1 MIPSALVGVLS
12 GYFLRGRILY
22 VVGSYV
28 VAGAVPWFG
37 LLTVFLYDIY
47 WRHSGHAQAA
57 SMWPI
62 AQILG
67 GTLAAITGVVA
78 CAFVKLVRKLI
89 SLDTPTKP
97 QWLFLW
103 AASPKSANIST
114 GQLRIFDIFRTRKP
128 FRPVDDVSEKA
139 GNTHQDAIHD
149 DHQCQNAPVHSFC
162 QLWVTLAIA
171 CCTC

>member
-1 MIPSALVGVLS
+1 MEPWGYIMIPSALVGVLS

-28 VAGAVPWFG
+28 VARAVPWFG

-67 GTLAAITGVVA
+67 GTLAAVTGVVA

-97 QWLFLW
+97 Q
-103 AASPKSANIST
+103 
-114 GQLRIFDIFRTRKP
+114 
-128 FRPVDDVSEKA
+128 
-139 GNTHQDAIHD
+139 
-149 DHQCQNAPVHSFC
+149 
-162 QLWVTLAIA
+162 
-171 CCTC
+171 